1 MGAAWGSFGTIFT
14 AIAVTH
20 TLYAP
25 REVVLWNWRRILLL
39 GLSLTLA
46 VGSQFSL
53 VIVVPV
59 ALAFMLHLAPVRRG
73 SALAIWAAAWM
84 LAIFLLFAAYGFRV
98 SAFGVDLTQARFFAL
113 SWRSYAMPQA
123 YAAIFQQFARDN
135 PALLLFLPVTLVV
148 YFAWSR
154 ARYFGNTAPL
164 IVAALFFFFGIG
176 TPYSHGLGFPLAALP
191 FLFIFVAGIAA
202 DLLETRQR
210 TYVLAAIGG
219 VLTANALWNLWSLLQ
234 LRG

>member
-1 MGAAWGSFGTIFT
+1 MAQPRIHNSYLYLLDAFSWGSFTEI
-14 AIAVTH
+14 IA
-20 TLYAP
+20 
-25 REVVLWNWRRILLL
+25 
-39 GLSLTLA
+39 G
-46 VGSQFSL
+46 
-53 VIVVPV
+53 
-59 ALAFMLHLAPVRRG
+59 
-73 SALAIWAAAWM
+73 
-84 LAIFLLFAAYGFRV
+84 
-98 SAFGVDLTQARFFAL
+98 ARFFAL